1 MAKAVAT
8 TTPPAAFM
16 PVGELIKASWERTK
30 LSWKNLLVI
39 FLLIYAVSFAL
50 MFVLGLLLLGGG
62 AMSMLQSGANFS
74 EMLAQSVGTLLPFA
88 SVLFVIY
95 AVAMMILGS
104 VAGVAMI
111 LAVARAEE
119 KPKIGELMSTGL
131 KLFVPL
137 FLTSL
142 IVTFLVIGGIFLLVI
157 PGIIIAVFMS
167 FVSYEVILGKKKYLA
182 AMESSASLIG
192 QNFGALFV
200 RYLVILG
207 IAIGI
212 SLIEGILRGILGD
225 SALSGLVGLVSFV
238 VQIAFSIFTISYSY
252 MLYKEAT
259 AAADKNKPA
268 SMTWMWIV
276 SIIGWVIGV
285 FMMIAAIGSIAAMMR
300 SGALEQLMQGSVSP
314 MNNSMMMEDGTTL
327 DSMEMY
333 DPEMMM
339 LNEGE
344 EGMYDADMLIEQYG
358 SELTDEEKQILR
370 DTINGIELEQ

>member
-8 TTPPAAFM
+8 TTSPAAFM

-30 LSWKNLLVI
+30 LSWKNLLII

-62 AMSMLQSGANFS
+62 AMSMLQGGANFT
-74 EMLAQSVGTLLPFA
+74 EMLAQSAGTLVPFA
-88 SVLFVIY
+88 ALLFVIY
-95 AVAMMILGS
+95 IVAMMILGS

-111 LAVARAEE
+111 LAVARAED
-119 KPKIGELMSTGL
+119 KPKIGELMATGL

-142 IVTFLVIGGIFLLVI
+142 IVMFLVIGGVFLLVI
-157 PGIIIAVFMS
+157 PGLIISIYMS
-167 FVSYEVILGKKKYLA
+167 FVSYEIILGKKKYMA
-182 AMESSASLIG
+182 AMQSSATLIH

-212 SLIEGILRGILGD
+212 SIVEGVLRGILGD
-225 SALSGLVGLVSFV
+225 SGLSGLVGLVSFV

-259 AAADKNKPA
+259 AAADRAKPA

-276 SIIGWVIGV
+276 AIIGWIIGV
-285 FMMIAAIGSIAAMMR
+285 FFMIAAIGSIAALVR
-300 SGALEQLMQGSVSP
+300 SGAWEELMQGSVSP
-314 MNNSMMMEDGTTL
+314 MNTMMEDGGTL
-327 DSMEMY
+327 DSSQMY
-333 DPEMMM
+333 DPETMM
-339 LNEGE
+339 LNQNDAGE
-344 EGMYDADMLIEQYG
+344 IDTDMFIEQYG
-358 SELTDEEKQILR
+358 SELTQEEQDLLR
-370 DTINGIELEQ
+370 NAINGIEQTE